1 MVQPSLDQN
10 EQAVQVTG
18 HGPDIRRATIDDFED
33 LAAVDQRAVAGDA
46 ERIAA
51 IRSRVSEGR
60 CWVHSG
66 QGRLDGYA
74 VLLPQH
80 FFGRDFVDLIMVASS
95 ARRSGIATGLLRALL
110 DMEGTEQVFTS
121 TNRSNTP
128 MRELLR
134 KEGWQLSGEL
144 DGLDADDGEMVFFTV
159 RS

>member
-1 MVQPSLDQN
+1 MIQPSRDQN

-18 HGPDIRRATIDDFED
+18 HARNIRRAAIDDVEEL
-33 LAAVDQRAVAGDA
+33 LAIDHRAVAGDT
-46 ERIAA
+46 ERSAA
-51 IRSRVSEGR
+51 IRAHVFGGR

-66 QGRLDGYA
+66 QARMDGYA
-74 VLLPQH
+74 VLLPHH
-80 FFGRDFVDLIMVASS
+80 FFGRDFVDLLVVASS
-95 ARRSGIATGLLRALL
+95 VRRSGIATGLLRALVR
-110 DMEGTEQVFTS
+110 MEGTEQVFTS

-144 DGLDADDGEMVFFTV
+144 DGLDADDGEMVFFTS